1 MLLRRMVWAAGKG
14 VVVAMTEAEAFA
26 AVDDMMGDL
35 KFGRCRRT
43 CGFRRV
49 YGRRRGTLLAFTD
62 GDTIVSM
69 IAAQDHKRIKR

>member
-1 MLLRRMVWAAGKG
+1 MAAGKG

-35 KFGRCRRT
+35 NLAVRRT

-49 YGRRRGTLLAFTD
+49 YGRRRGILT
-62 GDTIVSM
+62 GVY
-69 IAAQDHKRIKR
+69 